1 MLDLDRMRQRFAP
14 AHRQYPAPWQVVS
27 EFENEQRRALLKFA
41 TSCSRAPL
49 GGFKHLVPPLCIH
62 KVSDMMHNALACA

>member
-1 MLDLDRMRQRFAP
+1 MLP
-14 AHRQYPAPWQVVS
+14 QVVS
-27 EFENEQRRALLKFA
+27 EFSNEQRRALLKFT

-62 KVSDMMHNALACA
+62 KVCIRRVDRSF